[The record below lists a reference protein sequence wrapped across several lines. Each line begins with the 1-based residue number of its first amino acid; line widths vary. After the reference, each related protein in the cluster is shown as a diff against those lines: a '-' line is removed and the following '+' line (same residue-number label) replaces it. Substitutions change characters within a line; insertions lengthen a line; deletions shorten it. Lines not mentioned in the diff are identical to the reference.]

1 MAKFYTALDD
11 KLKAFIAQQRIFFTG
26 SAPVEG
32 RVNVSPKGMDSFR
45 VLDDTTVAYLDV
57 TGSGNETSA
66 HIEQN
71 GRLTIMMCSFDEVPT
86 IFRMYGRGEV
96 IRLGD
101 ARWAEYHRHFPDI
114 PGQRQ
119 IIVLHIES
127 AQTSCGFGV
136 PLYMYAGERGTLV
149 DWAEKR
155 GDTMEEYRQN
165 KNLTSID
172 GLPTGWPRK

>member
-11 KLKAFIAQQRIFFTG
+11 RLKAFIAEQKIFFTG
-26 SAPVEG
+26 TAPVEG
-32 RVNVSPKGMDSFR
+32 RINVSPKGMDTFR
-45 VLDDTTVAYLDV
+45 VLDDVTVGYLDV

-71 GRLTIMMCSFDEVPT
+71 GRLTIMMCSFDETPT

-96 IRLGD
+96 VRLGD
-101 ARWAEYHRHFPDI
+101 ARWEELHPQFADT

-119 IIVLHIES
+119 IILLHLES

-136 PLYMYAGERGTLV
+136 PLYEYQGERGTMI
-149 DWAEKR
+149 DWAVKK
-155 GDTMEEYRQN
+155 GDAIEQYRQD